1 MCLPDL
7 QYDHTLEISS
17 TFPSPSTSSAGS
29 MNSGP
34 AIRPTS
40 RVLPTVGGGVSG
52 QPRRMQ
58 RRADCHSATVTRLWS
73 IMSARFR
80 LGGHTVGTH
89 TVVVDTPSAT
99 VVLASDAVHYL
110 EEWRRIC
117 RLRWWDL
124 PATYVAFD
132 TLNELGAKGAR
143 EAGVIMSG
151 RLKHLPRTDSWGAVT
166 DLLDAR

>member
-1 MCLPDL
+1 MI
-7 QYDHTLEISS
+7 TLLLEH
-17 TFPSPSTSSAGS
+17 FPKPFHVQRRENEFWTGHSPNFSSAPDCGRRS
-29 MNSGP
+29 
-34 AIRPTS
+34 IWTTS
-40 RVLPTVGGGVSG
+40 PNAKEGRLSLRDG
-52 QPRRMQ
+52 
-58 RRADCHSATVTRLWS
+58 DATVVDHVCTIS
-73 IMSARFR
+73 

-89 TVVVDTPSAT
+89 TLVVDPPSAT